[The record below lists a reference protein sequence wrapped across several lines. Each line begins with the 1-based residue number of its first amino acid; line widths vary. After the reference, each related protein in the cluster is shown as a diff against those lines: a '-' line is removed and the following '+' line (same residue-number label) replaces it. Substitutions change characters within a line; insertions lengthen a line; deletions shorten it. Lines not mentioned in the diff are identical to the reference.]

1 MNVKNVVKVMN
12 FHSLLRVDRARKTAE
27 KYFMVETELRKMIA
41 SITNN
46 RNYILD
52 KNILKPKSNAP
63 VLNIYIGSDLGF
75 CAGYNF
81 VVNYKSKTDDADKI
95 VIGKK
100 LSKNMSNI
108 KLNMSKDEY
117 LQNHKPL
124 NEFLFNAIKKDI
136 YSEINIIYNRYINIS
151 NIEIVSK
158 RLFPFAFDSEE
169 FQMEYKEDFICE
181 SELDDLLSNMIAA
194 YVDFET
200 QIVVANSYA
209 SENIMRQNATNDSLK
224 KIDEIEE
231 EKSYI
236 AYKKK
241 MAITSQ
247 KTIESFI
254 QLKAGKSA

>member
-63 VLNIYIGSDLGF
+63 ILNIYIGSDLGF
-75 CAGYNF
+75 CAGYNY

-108 KLNMSKDEY
+108 KISMTKDEY

-124 NEFLFNAIKKDI
+124 NEFVFNSIKKDV
-136 YSEINIIYNRYINIS
+136 YSEINIIYNHYINVS

-200 QIVVANSYA
+200 QIVVSNSYA

-231 EKSYI
+231 EKAYI

-241 MAITSQ
+241 MAVSSQ

-254 QLKAGKSA
+254 QIKAGKSA

>member
-108 KLNMSKDEY
+108 KLNMAKDEY

-241 MAITSQ
+241 MAIASQ

>member
-27 KYFMVETELRKMIA
+27 KYFMVEKELRKMIA

-52 KNILKPKSNAP
+52 RNILKPKPSAP
-63 VLNIYIGSDLGF
+63 ILNIYLGSDLGF
-75 CAGYNF
+75 CAGYNY
-81 VVNYKSKTDDADKI
+81 VVNYKSKEDDSDKI

-100 LSKNMSNI
+100 LSKNMKNI
-108 KLNMSKDEY
+108 KINISKDEY
-117 LQNHKPL
+117 LQSHKL
-124 NEFLFNAIKKDI
+124 VNDFVFEAIKKDL
-136 YSEINIIYNRYINIS
+136 YSEVNIVYNRYLNIS
-151 NIEIVSK
+151 DIEVVTE
-158 RLFPFAFDSEE
+158 RLFPFDFNSEE

-194 YVDFET
+194 YVDFEI
-200 QIVVANSYA
+200 QIIVANSYA
-209 SENIMRQNATNDSLK
+209 SENVMRQNATNDSLK